1 MKKLLIL
8 LFLGLVTSAF
18 GQNKTQKPDLKNG
31 PAWTIYNRLMP
42 EWKDTTVLQKT
53 ETDGMMVFNNLEMG
67 NGIIEIDLKGENVLQ
82 QSFLGIAF
90 NIQDDKTYEHIYFR
104 PFNFMNPDT
113 VRRSRAV
120 QYGNLPNQ
128 PWFKLRDDFPG
139 KYENKVKPVP
149 DPNGWFHAK
158 IVIDKPMIKVFVN
171 NNPEPCLAVESL
183 AANSKGKIGLWT
195 GPLTRGTFT
204 NLTVTPTDNKFG
216 NNPLIG
222 NYFNVGD
229 AKLYYEVY
237 GKGKPI
243 VMLHG
248 GVYGYI
254 DEYENFIEELS
265 KNYQVI
271 CLGTR
276 GHGKSEIGKEPYTW
290 DQRAEDAYKVIKSL
304 TQEKVKVIG
313 FSDGA
318 ASAFKLAANHPELVE
333 KLVAIGFGD
342 TPKGSRKN
350 AFNYT
355 ADDLLKNNKEFFES
369 RLAMMPEPKRFN
381 EHLSKLNHLYNDDF
395 LSTETFEKIQCP
407 TLVMGGDKD
416 EYHTPQ
422 NMVNA
427 TKAIKNGQLSIIPG
441 CGHVVFY
448 CNWEAVKTSILPFLN
463 AK

>member
-1 MKKLLIL
+1 MKNFLIL
-8 LFLGLVTSAF
+8 LLLIIGDYTF
-18 GQNKTQKPDLKNG
+18 GQSKTQKVDLKNPG
-31 PAWTIYNRLMP
+31 LWTVYRRLSPA
-42 EWKDTTVLQKT
+42 WKDTIVLNKT
-53 ETDGMMVFNNLEMG
+53 EDEGMMVLNNFEMG
-67 NGIIEIDLKGENVLQ
+67 NGIIEFDLKGENIPQ
-82 QSFLGIAF
+82 QSFIGITF
-90 NIQDDKTYEHIYFR
+90 NVQNDSTFENIYFR

-113 VRRSRAV
+113 ARRSRAV
-120 QYGNLPNQ
+120 QYTSLPNNT
-128 PWFKLRDDFPG
+128 WFKLRDNFPG

-149 DPNGWFHAK
+149 DPNGWFHTR
-158 IVIDKPMIKVFVN
+158 IVIDKPLIKVFVN
-171 NNPEPCLAVESL
+171 NSTEPCLVVESL
-183 AANSKGKIGLWT
+183 AANSTGKVGLWT
-195 GPLTRGTFT
+195 GPMTRGTFT

-216 NNPLIG
+216 NNPLVG
-222 NYFNVGD
+222 KYLNVGD

-237 GKGKPI
+237 GKGNPI
-243 VMLHG
+243 VLLHG

-254 DEYENFIEELS
+254 DEYEYFIEELS

-271 CLGTR
+271 CVGTR

-290 DQRAEDAYKVIKSL
+290 NQRAEDAYKVIKSL
-304 TQEKVKVIG
+304 TQEKVKIIG

-318 ASAFKLAANHPELVE
+318 ASAFRLAANHPELVE

-350 AFNYT
+350 AFNYN
-355 ADDLLKNNKEFFES
+355 ADNLLKNNKAFFES
-369 RLAMMPEPKRFN
+369 RLALMPEPKRFN
-381 EHLSKLNHLYNDDF
+381 EHLTKLNHLYNDDF

-427 TKAIKNGQLSIIPG
+427 TKAIKNGLLSIIPG